1 MDLSVIKEWFT
12 LENIMGLIEEYATF
26 GPLAAILLPLL
37 EAFLPFLPLF
47 VFVMA
52 NANAFGLG
60 LGFLYSWIGSVIGAF
75 CVFYIFRKFGQKRF
89 LAFLKN
95 HKQVNQFV
103 GWVDRKGFSLLF
115 LLLCFPFTPS
125 SVVNIVSG
133 LSKVSFYQYGLAVM
147 AGKMV
152 MIFTISYIGHDIP
165 SLFNHPERTAFLLI
179 IIFVLWFAGK
189 RVEAALKAKIE
200 KEQNSEKVRI
210 KKIRKS
216 QGE

>member
-1 MDLSVIKEWFT
+1 MDFSVVKEWFT
-12 LENIMGLIEEYATF
+12 LENIMGLIDEYAAF
-26 GPLAAILLPLL
+26 GPLAAIFLPMI

-60 LGFLYSWIGSVIGAF
+60 LGFLYSWMGSVIGAF
-75 CVFYIFRKFGQKRF
+75 LVFFIFRKFGQKRF
-89 LAFLKN
+89 LAFVNN
-95 HKQVNQFV
+95 HRQVIRFV
-103 GWVDRKGFSLLF
+103 DWVDRKGFSLLF

-152 MIFTISYIGHDIP
+152 MIFSISYIGHDIP
-165 SLFNHPERTAFLLI
+165 SLFNHPERTIFLLI

-189 RVEAALKAKIE
+189 RVEAAIEEKME
-200 KEQNSEKVRI
+200 KE
-210 KKIRKS
+210 S
-216 QGE
+216 QRESQRSHE